1 MGHYGIAEICEG
13 LLMFTMFSDWRTKT
27 AIIKSKT
34 TAVNS
39 SGIPENTETVIAT
52 TEINYWTDNSNESN
66 VNDKFVNQAVGRAIL
81 PPGII
86 VKTTML
92 MEIDG
97 VDHYITGVDDVAGL
111 GEITVV
117 KWRRSNGD

>member
-1 MGHYGIAEICEG
+1 MGRYGIAEICEG

-66 VNDKFVNQAVGRAIL
+66 VNDKFVDQAVGRGIL

-86 VKTTML
+86 VNTTML

>member
-1 MGHYGIAEICEG
+1 MGRYGIAEICEG
-13 LLMFTMFSDWRTKT
+13 LLMFADWRTKI

-34 TAVNS
+34 TSVNPNT
-39 SGIPENTETVIAT
+39 GIPEETEATVAT
-52 TEINYWTDNSNESN
+52 VDINYWTDNSNESN

>member
-1 MGHYGIAEICEG
+1 MGRYGIAEICEG
-13 LLMFTMFSDWRTKT
+13 LLMFADWRTKI